1 MIEPYTG
8 NVRFAKIELLAR
20 SDALPRRPYVLNPHS
35 AGCMVARM
43 KLAIAGKGGS
53 GKTSISGTM
62 ARLLARSGHR
72 VLAIDGDS
80 NPNLALTLGIPAEQ
94 MSHMPVLPSNL
105 LRRTEAG
112 PMLTAS
118 LDEIKASHSVTGPDG
133 VELLV
138 MAHPQHADTGCLCS
152 MHATVRRIIEAA
164 SDEDRDV
171 CILDTEA
178 SPEHLSRGTAS
189 YADAMLAVVE
199 PYFKSLETGRRMA
212 ALANDLGLERV
223 GLIANKIKD
232 ERELDAVLTFA
243 SNHDLEV
250 AATVPFDET
259 FALAERAGIA
269 PLDYNPDSPAMAPIG
284 RLAEAW
290 GAGVHGRA

>member
-1 MIEPYTG
+1 
-8 NVRFAKIELLAR
+8 
-20 SDALPRRPYVLNPHS
+20 
-35 AGCMVARM
+35 M

-62 ARLLARSGHR
+62 ARLLARSGHS

-80 NPNLALTLGIPAEQ
+80 NPNLALTIGIPAER
-94 MSHMPVLPSNL
+94 MSHMPVLPPDL

-112 PMLTAS
+112 PVLTQS

-189 YADAMLAVVE
+189 YADVMLAVVE
-199 PYFKSLETGRRMA
+199 PYFKSLETGRRMV

-223 GLIANKIKD
+223 ALVANKIRD
-232 ERELDAVLTFA
+232 ERELQAVQTFA
-243 SNHDLEV
+243 ARHDLEI
-250 AATVPFDET
+250 AGTIPFDET
-259 FALAERAGIA
+259 FAIAEREGVA
-269 PLDYNPDSPAMAPIG
+269 PLDYDPDSPAIGPIG
-284 RLAEAW
+284 ELASHW
-290 GAGVHGRA
+290 SRTGRA

>member
-1 MIEPYTG
+1 
-8 NVRFAKIELLAR
+8 
-20 SDALPRRPYVLNPHS
+20 
-35 AGCMVARM
+35 M

-62 ARLLARSGHR
+62 ARLLARSGHS

-80 NPNLALTLGIPAEQ
+80 NPNLALTIGIPAER
-94 MSHMPVLPSNL
+94 MSHMPVLPPNL

-112 PMLTAS
+112 AVLTQS

-164 SDEDRDV
+164 SDEERDV

-189 YADAMLAVVE
+189 YADVMLAVVE

-223 GLIANKIKD
+223 ALVANKIRD
-232 ERELDAVLTFA
+232 DRELQAVQTFA
-243 SNHDLEV
+243 ARHNLEI
-250 AATVPFDET
+250 AGTIPFDET
-259 FALAERAGIA
+259 FALAEREGIA
-269 PLDYNPDSPAMAPIG
+269 PLDYDPDSPAIGPIG
-284 RLAEAW
+284 ELAAQW
-290 GAGVHGRA
+290 SGNGRA